1 MRNLRRGLL
10 ALIVLL
16 ALAVVSVDAK
26 PIRLARHPDY
36 HGGKIVF
43 SYYGD
48 LWVVNDDGSSPRR
61 LTVHTARDTFP
72 RFSPDGKWI
81 AFSSDRY
88 GNDDVFVIPAT
99 GGAAKQ
105 LTFHSAGDT
114 VVGWSRDSK
123 RVIFASSRG
132 RVYPGIASLY
142 EVSVDGG
149 LEMALPTDWGVWAS
163 YSPDGKKLAF
173 NRHPAPWWRKHYRG
187 SYSADLWVTDLDGKT
202 FRRLLDS
209 ELPDDEK
216 PNNIWPMYGNG
227 EIFFV
232 SDRSTRAKA
241 GSAKAMESVNNIW
254 KIAAAGGQPAQVT
267 RHSSG
272 SLFYPS
278 ISADGKTIVYEEN
291 FSIWK
296 LDTASGRTSEV
307 KIEIATD
314 AKENNFTVRT
324 FNGETDSYHLSPSTK
339 RAVISTHGELF
350 TIATDRGD
358 VSRITRSYARDTDP
372 AWSPDGKWIA
382 FTSDQS
388 GRDEIWLADVNGE
401 NARKISDSDT
411 EKGDV
416 AWAPDS
422 KSLVYSASDHTLY
435 RFDIEGGQTRVVTSA
450 VASNISNP
458 QFSPDGKWISFNRP
472 EPGFRGHL
480 YIVSADG
487 GEARRVTDDTI
498 FSSTGARW
506 TADGKKLIFLGDFVP
521 GGSGNLGSNDF
532 SLYSVS
538 LAKDEKD
545 PLSRDIDTEE
555 EAVAAEREAGARR
568 PRPSAGPGGSDRD
581 KVEVN
586 IDWDGL
592 SRRVTRLTRLSENVT
607 TAVPAPDSGS
617 YAFVTVGQEEGRN
630 VVTLY
635 TIQADGQQMRQVTQI
650 SSGGEGGGPGGGF
663 GGFGGGITSLQY
675 ARDGRSIFFRQANG
689 IWSVSVGGGGT
700 GGGAPGGAGGPGGG
714 GAGGRRR
721 VNFTVRVEIDNA
733 EERKQV
739 FHEAWRIMKHRFYD
753 AGMHGADWNKVRA
766 VYEPLLADAADR
778 DDMHEIVRMMIGE
791 LNASHTGIGAGGGP
805 GGPGGDSIQTRYPGF
820 EIEPDAS
827 GYYKVTHV
835 YQNGPADNDYTKI
848 AVGNF
853 ILEVNGQPLRSGEN
867 YWKHYNLAPGRKME
881 FTVNS
886 KPTADGAWSI
896 KVTPVTGG
904 AHGTLQYQKWVEE
917 RRALVE
923 KLSNGEIGYLHIRSM
938 NQPSLRQFER
948 DLADNHDK
956 KALIIDQRF
965 NPGGNIDQELLQILG
980 QGQYQYTRQ
989 RDSVHNTRPARGF
1002 FGPMVVMQNERSTSD
1017 AEVFPDGFRTLKMG
1031 KTVGVTT
1038 YGAVIGT
1045 GSYTLMDGSAIRTP
1059 GSGLWSV
1066 TGQNLENYG
1075 VPPDVYV
1082 DNTPADFLAGRDA
1095 QIEKAVEV
1103 LKDDLRRGTAP
1114 GNIPKQKQT

>member
-1 MRNLRRGLL
+1 LRISRLGLL
-10 ALIVLL
+10 ALTLLL
-16 ALAVVSVDAK
+16 ALAMLPVDAK
-26 PIRLARHPDY
+26 PIRMARQPDY

-48 LWVVNDDGSSPRR
+48 LWVVNEDGSSPRR

-88 GNDDVFVIPAT
+88 GNDDVFVIPAA

-114 VVGWSRDSK
+114 VAGWSRDSK
-123 RVIFASSRG
+123 RVIFSSARG
-132 RVYPGIASLY
+132 RVYPGIPSLY
-142 EVSVDGG
+142 EVPIDGG
-149 LEMALPTDWGVWAS
+149 LETPLLTDWGVWAS

-173 NRHPAPWWRKHYRG
+173 NRHPMSWWRKHYRG

-202 FRRLLDS
+202 FRRILDS
-209 ELPDDEK
+209 DLPDDEK
-216 PNNIWPMYGNG
+216 PNNLWPMYGNG

-232 SDRSTRAKA
+232 SDRATRAKA
-241 GSAKAMESVNNIW
+241 GSAKVMESVNNIW
-254 KIAAAGGQPAQVT
+254 KVSAAGGQPTQVT
-267 RHSSG
+267 RHTSG

-278 ISADGKTIVYEEN
+278 MSPDGKIIVYEEG
-291 FSIWK
+291 FGIWK

-324 FNGETDSYHLSPSTK
+324 FNGETDFYHLSPSTK
-339 RAVISTHGELF
+339 RAAISTHGEIF

-358 VSRITRSYARDTDP
+358 VTRVTRSYARDTDP
-372 AWSPDGKWIA
+372 TWSPDGKWIA
-382 FTSDQS
+382 FISDQS
-388 GRDEIWLADVNGE
+388 GRDEVWVIDVNGE
-401 NARKISDSDT
+401 NARKLSDSDT
-411 EKGDV
+411 EKDSL

-422 KSLVYSASDHTLY
+422 KSLAYTASDHKLY
-435 RFDIEGGQTRVVTSA
+435 VVNPETGAAKAVASA
-450 VASNISNP
+450 VAGNLSNA
-458 QFSPDGKWISFNRP
+458 QFSPDGKWISFTKPDAN
-472 EPGFRGHL
+472 FRAHFH
-480 YIVSADG
+480 IVSADG
-487 GEARRVTDDTI
+487 GESRRVTDDTI

-545 PLSRDIDTEE
+545 PLSRDVDTEE
-555 EAVAAEREAGARR
+555 EAMAAERDAAARR
-568 PRPSAGPGGSDRD
+568 PRPAGAGGGERE
-581 KVEVN
+581 KVEVK

-592 SRRVTRLTRLSENVT
+592 ARRVTRLTRLSENVT
-607 TAVPAPDSGS
+607 TAVPAPDSAS

-630 VVTLY
+630 AVTLY
-635 TIQADGQQMRQVTQI
+635 TIQADGSQMRQVTQI
-650 SSGGEGGGPGGGF
+650 TSGGEGEGGGPGP
-663 GGFGGGITSLQY
+663 GGFGGGISALQY
-675 ARDGRSIFFRQANG
+675 ARDGRTIYFRSGNG
-689 IWSVSVGGGGT
+689 IWSASVPGGGG
-700 GGGAPGGAGGPGGG
+700 GGMQAAAPAGGPGGA
-714 GAGGRRR
+714 AGGRRR
-721 VNFTVRVEIDNA
+721 INFTVRVDIDHA

-766 VYEPLLADAADR
+766 IYEPLLADAADR
-778 DDMHEIVRMMIGE
+778 EDLHEIVRMVLGE
-791 LNASHTGIGAGGGP
+791 LNASHTGISAGGPPEP
-805 GGPGGDSIQTRYPGF
+805 GTMQTRYPGF
-820 EIEPDAS
+820 DIDPDAS
-827 GYYKVTHV
+827 GFYRVTHV
-835 YQNGPADNDYTKI
+835 YKNGPADNDYTKI
-848 AVGNF
+848 AAGNY
-853 ILEVNGQPLRSGEN
+853 IIEVNGQPLRSGEN

-881 FTVNS
+881 FIANS
-886 KPTADGAWSI
+886 KPTADDAWSI
-896 KVTPVTGG
+896 KVTPVAGG
-904 AHGTLQYQKWVEE
+904 AFGTLQYQKWVEE

-980 QGQYQYTRQ
+980 QGQYQYTRF
-989 RDSVHNTRPARGF
+989 RDSVHNTRPVRGF

-1017 AEVFPDGFRTLKMG
+1017 AEVFPDGFKTLKMG

-1045 GSYTLMDGSAIRTP
+1045 GAFQLMDGSTIRTP
-1059 GSGLWSV
+1059 GSGLWSI

-1103 LKDDLRRGTAP
+1103 LKDDLRKGAAP
-1114 GNIPKQKQT
+1114 GNIPKPK